1 VSEERD
7 QGPAATP
14 VPSCTLIHLQL
25 DVRRFLKAARPE
37 DYQRTF
43 CGPNGETIH
52 WFNAKQLLQAELAL
66 GHNYLPVGE
75 VCDAFDYVTGCA
87 GHPI

>member
-1 VSEERD
+1 VSEAQRNA
-7 QGPAATP
+7 PAETP
-14 VPSCTLIHLQL
+14 ASTCTLVHLQL
-25 DVRRFLKAARPE
+25 DVRRFLRLAKPE

-43 CGPNGETIH
+43 VGPNGESIH

-75 VCDAFDYVTGCA
+75 ACDAFDYVTGCA